1 MDWRGPE
8 RLGRRQQRL
17 SSGDRAKKLRE
28 TMEEERVSGGVG
40 VEGMRPKVDGWSN
53 TSGARV
59 ATSEAAVAA
68 AVR

>member
-17 SSGDRAKKLRE
+17 SSGDGAKRLQE

-40 VEGMRPKVDGWSN
+40 VRRDEAEGGRMVKDEWG
-53 TSGARV
+53 
-59 ATSEAAVAA
+59 
-68 AVR
+68 